1 MASPRSTM
9 VKRGA
14 KGDATVLQPTI
25 LFCVPLILDRIYKVC
40 PATAAR
46 SSHLLGQGVTEQIR
60 KKGDTVSGVLDF
72 LIQYKIACNRRG
84 EPTPIL
90 DRLVFKR

>member
-1 MASPRSTM
+1 M

-40 PATAAR
+40 PAAAT
-46 SSHLLGQGVTEQIR
+46 SCHLPWPGCDGA
-60 KKGDTVSGVLDF
+60 D
-72 LIQYKIACNRRG
+72 
-84 EPTPIL
+84 P
-90 DRLVFKR
+90 

>member
-1 MASPRSTM
+1 MSLSSSTESTRS
-9 VKRGA
+9 
-14 KGDATVLQPTI
+14 VLAPPPPYLLT
-25 LFCVPLILDRIYKVC
+25 
-40 PATAAR
+40 
-46 SSHLLGQGVTEQIR
+46 LLGQGVTEQIR

>member
-1 MASPRSTM
+1 M

-40 PATAAR
+40 PAAAT
-46 SSHLLGQGVTEQIR
+46 SSHLPWPGCDGA
-60 KKGDTVSGVLDF
+60 D
-72 LIQYKIACNRRG
+72 
-84 EPTPIL
+84 P
-90 DRLVFKR
+90 

>member
-1 MASPRSTM
+1 M
-9 VKRGA
+9 
-14 KGDATVLQPTI
+14 
-25 LFCVPLILDRIYKVC
+25 
-40 PATAAR
+40 
-46 SSHLLGQGVTEQIR
+46 TEQIR

>member
-1 MASPRSTM
+1 MPPR
-9 VKRGA
+9 
-14 KGDATVLQPTI
+14 
-25 LFCVPLILDRIYKVC
+25 
-40 PATAAR
+40 
-46 SSHLLGQGVTEQIR
+46 HLLNFLVQGVTEQIR
-60 KKGDTVSGVLDF
+60 KKGDTVAGVLDF

>member
-1 MASPRSTM
+1 MSPSSSTEST
-9 VKRGA
+9 RF
-14 KGDATVLQPTI
+14 VLP
-25 LFCVPLILDRIYKVC
+25 PR
-40 PATAAR
+40 
-46 SSHLLGQGVTEQIR
+46 HLLTFLGQGVTEQIR
-60 KKGDTVSGVLDF
+60 KKGDTVAGVLDF